1 MTCIKMRATIYTE
14 LPGLK
19 SEDSAT
25 QGIVIICDRSFVR

>member
-19 SEDSAT
+19 SEDST
-25 QGIVIICDRSFVR
+25 TRGIVIIYDRSFVQ